1 MKKIVIL
8 LFILNIFANTSSA
21 IVSGTIEKHKMLN
34 LTDCIKI
41 ALENSAPIRI
51 SKLEYEM
58 SKNQT
63 KIAKADFFPKIGIST
78 GYNVNTASGKQISY
92 SNNNYNLETSLSQLI
107 WDFGKTNANINMQ
120 KFNTIYALYD
130 FNNVVLDTIYDVKI
144 NYYGVLAAKFEVD
157 INEANVQ
164 INERNYQKV
173 KAFFEEGLKSKIDLV
188 NAEVNLSEAKI
199 SLLKAR
205 NKFKNNLVLL
215 NNAMYD
221 LDKLEYNLETTEIFD
236 EYQKNQFAPI
246 DLTVKS
252 INKYKNVD
260 LTKLPIDVEDAFLT
274 EQSQRIGSI
283 ESYKLEKFDK
293 SFEQCVDYAYEN
305 RPDIKAYDATISSMK
320 ESLKYIKREYYPQI
334 GAQAGYGFRDE
345 NNLNSFNVSIN
356 LTSNVNIMAKKYEID
371 NAKIQTQIAQEKLEL
386 AKENIFFE
394 VQNYYINVL
403 ELEKQVPLL
412 GTKVKQALENYKL
425 ADGRYSVGLGDFIE
439 VQNAIVNYN
448 NAQLSY
454 IEAIYNYNL
463 AKSNLEK
470 SIAKPH
476 DGVNY
481 TVDDVKI
488 ENYNDKK
495 SGKV

>member
-173 KAFFEEGLKSKIDLV
+173 KG
-188 NAEVNLSEAKI
+188 
-199 SLLKAR
+199 
-205 NKFKNNLVLL
+205 
-215 NNAMYD
+215 
-221 LDKLEYNLETTEIFD
+221 
-236 EYQKNQFAPI
+236 
-246 DLTVKS
+246 
-252 INKYKNVD
+252 
-260 LTKLPIDVEDAFLT
+260 
-274 EQSQRIGSI
+274 
-283 ESYKLEKFDK
+283 
-293 SFEQCVDYAYEN
+293 C
-305 RPDIKAYDATISSMK
+305 
-320 ESLKYIKREYYPQI
+320 
-334 GAQAGYGFRDE
+334 
-345 NNLNSFNVSIN
+345 
-356 LTSNVNIMAKKYEID
+356 
-371 NAKIQTQIAQEKLEL
+371 
-386 AKENIFFE
+386 
-394 VQNYYINVL
+394 
-403 ELEKQVPLL
+403 
-412 GTKVKQALENYKL
+412 
-425 ADGRYSVGLGDFIE
+425 
-439 VQNAIVNYN
+439 
-448 NAQLSY
+448 
-454 IEAIYNYNL
+454 
-463 AKSNLEK
+463 
-470 SIAKPH
+470 
-476 DGVNY
+476 
-481 TVDDVKI
+481 
-488 ENYNDKK
+488 
-495 SGKV
+495 